1 MEGILFKANVKKVS
15 TLVDGS
21 LTVSLDTPEMSNEE
35 AAKLLSLRKIQGL
48 VYISPKQKIDG
59 AIMDT
64 IDGTDIE
71 ISGGKSPSKRLRDRL
86 FVYWKK
92 YPGIYQ
98 DFEMFYQHEL
108 DVFGQAFLD
117 KLKEDEQ

>member
-59 AIMDT
+59 AIMDS
-64 IDGTDIE
+64 IDGSDIE
-71 ISGGKSPSKRLRDRL
+71 PDQAGKSPSQRLRAVL
-86 FVYWKK
+86 YVAWKQNNEGYK
-92 YPGIYQ
+92 DP
-98 DFEMFYQHEL
+98 EL
-108 DVFGQAFLD
+108 YYRYHVERFIDQVKEKLD
-117 KLKEDEQ
+117 PA